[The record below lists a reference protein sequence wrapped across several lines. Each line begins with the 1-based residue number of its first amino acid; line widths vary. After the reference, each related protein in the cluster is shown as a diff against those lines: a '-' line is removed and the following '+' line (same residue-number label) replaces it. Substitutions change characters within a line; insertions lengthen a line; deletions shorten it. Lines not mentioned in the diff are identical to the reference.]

1 MHKVLILMSTYNG
14 REKICNQVKS
24 IMGQKKVESYI
35 YIRDDG
41 SDEATIDILKHIA
54 EQYDGRVKVSFQ
66 KNVGWKQSFL
76 NLVYAADNVYDYYGF
91 SDQDDIWQEDK
102 LISCIDV
109 AEHDGIQGPKLVHCN
124 SLSVTPN
131 LKQREE
137 QENRIPVPPSFKA
150 AIATEYFQGCGM
162 VWNNA
167 AMTII
172 QKYHIANKNIS
183 HDYWVGLICYLT
195 GNIYFCDRPLF
206 YHIRYEN
213 NSSQDGNRKKGRIKR
228 LKMVLSGENAYMNPS
243 QDLIYGYSDYLS
255 EEKLHFLKA
264 LKDYKTNQRYKLE
277 ILCDRDFKRPSVGAT
292 LLLKMSV
299 LLDKY

>member
-1 MHKVLILMSTYNG
+1 MISVCIATYNG
-14 REKICNQVKS
+14 EKYIKEQLLSILPQLGKKDEVIISDDHSTDNTLDIVKGLNDNRIKIVMNNREKGYTSNF
-24 IMGQKKVESYI
+24 ENALSYAI
-35 YIRDDG
+35 GDYI
-41 SDEATIDILKHIA
+41 
-54 EQYDGRVKVSFQ
+54 
-66 KNVGWKQSFL
+66 FL
-76 NLVYAADNVYDYYGF
+76 

-124 SLSVTPN
+124 SLSVTPD

-137 QENRIPVPPSFKA
+137 QENRVPVPPSFKA

-172 QKYHIANKNIS
+172 QKYHIVNKNIS

>member
-1 MHKVLILMSTYNG
+1 M
-14 REKICNQVKS
+14 
-24 IMGQKKVESYI
+24 
-35 YIRDDG
+35 RD
-41 SDEATIDILKHIA
+41 
-54 EQYDGRVKVSFQ
+54 
-66 KNVGWKQSFL
+66 
-76 NLVYAADNVYDYYGF
+76 AADNVYDYYGF

-124 SLSVTPN
+124 SLSVTPD

-137 QENRIPVPPSFKA
+137 QENRVPVPPSFKA

-172 QKYHIANKNIS
+172 QKYHIVNKNIS